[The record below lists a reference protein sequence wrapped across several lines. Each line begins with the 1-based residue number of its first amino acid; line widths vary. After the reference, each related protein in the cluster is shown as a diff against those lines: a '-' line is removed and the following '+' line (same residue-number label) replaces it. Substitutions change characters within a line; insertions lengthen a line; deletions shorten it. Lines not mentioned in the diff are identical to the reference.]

1 MRKLLLIAAVLTFG
15 SPLNAMTEQSLRN
28 CRQLVKTVSYMAL
41 GGATLEIMNSRQI
54 LPTNSLTEGYSATA
68 NKQMLKN
75 MLVHVYYRIGGFRSG
90 VRPNDRFYD
99 AYVSAQKDFCEG
111 GQGMLWFK

>member
-54 LPTNSLTEGYSATA
+54 LPTNSLKDGSAAA

-75 MLVHVYYRIGGFRSG
+75 MLVEVYYRIGGYRAG
-90 VRPNDRFYD
+90 VRKNDRFYD
-99 AYVSAQKDFCEG
+99 HISYAQKDFCEG
-111 GQGMLWFK
+111 GQGTLWFK